1 MSKLTEFFI
10 PANLTD
16 LGIGIFAGWSQLE
29 SVTVDGSNG
38 EFAYDGGILYNS
50 IYTKMILVTPNVP
63 ETLVIRETITELS
76 EGIFAGLSFKRV
88 ELPDVITEIPAQTFR
103 GCRNLESIKMPKYLE
118 KIGEAAFEG
127 CVSLTSIDIPNSV
140 HSSFVK
146 EGWGDMGKDGVTFWT
161 FGWYTTE
168 DVDGIGPFAFANCTS
183 LASVNFVEGGAQRL
197 SIGDYAF
204 YGCTSL
210 TSISIPNRVRGDAVS
225 ATAWSINGSGGMHY
239 YGCQGIG
246 TYAFARCTNLESV
259 VFEETG
265 IATFS
270 EKLIIEIG
278 AFTDCTK
285 LQSVQFNSA
294 LGDMY
299 VETVERDI
307 TSHGASAIQARAFA
321 GCTALTEVKFAEN
334 YDFTKMTVVTS
345 AFANSRVEL
354 PKGVVFINGSFYSGL
369 NSGRPNVNTTIDQY
383 NQLGGCSCCGEFW
396 DASKYG
402 ITK

>member
-1 MSKLTEFFI
+1 
-10 PANLTD
+10 
-16 LGIGIFAGWSQLE
+16 
-29 SVTVDGSNG
+29 
-38 EFAYDGGILYNS
+38 
-50 IYTKMILVTPNVP
+50 
-63 ETLVIRETITELS
+63 
-76 EGIFAGLSFKRV
+76 
-88 ELPDVITEIPAQTFR
+88 
-103 GCRNLESIKMPKYLE
+103 
-118 KIGEAAFEG
+118 
-127 CVSLTSIDIPNSV
+127 
-140 HSSFVK
+140 
-146 EGWGDMGKDGVTFWT
+146 MGKDGVTFWT

-278 AFTDCTK
+278 AFTDCTS
-285 LQSVQFNSA
+285 LQRVQFNSA
-294 LGDMY
+294 LGDVRISIVDPKMSSNY
-299 VETVERDI
+299 
-307 TSHGASAIQARAFA
+307 GSAAIHARAFA
-321 GCTALTEVKFAEN
+321 GCTALTEVTFPEN
-334 YDFTKMTVVTS
+334 YDFSKMNVVYD
-345 AFANSRVEL
+345 AFADCKIEL
-354 PKGVVFINGSFYSGL
+354 PSEINYIDGSMYTEMAKGDKVDFSCD
-369 NSGRPNVNTTIDQY
+369 TWIDQNY
-383 NQLGGCSCCGEFW
+383 QVYGCKYHGDKGQTTSCTFY
-396 DASKYG
+396 DAWKYG